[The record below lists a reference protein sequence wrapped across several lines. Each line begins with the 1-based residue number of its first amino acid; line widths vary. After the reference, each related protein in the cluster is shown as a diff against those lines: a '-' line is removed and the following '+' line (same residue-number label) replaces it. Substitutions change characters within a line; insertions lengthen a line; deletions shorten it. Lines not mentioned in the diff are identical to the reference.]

1 MLWKLLRRHKLL
13 EFTKKETASA
23 VSFLC
28 PLQKHVPVMV
38 IMNKNDGCR
47 MDIFSES
54 FAGYILEFFVDSA
67 TMYVAIFGT
76 NNLKRGI

>member
-1 MLWKLLRRHKLL
+1 MNLPKKRLLRQSL
-13 EFTKKETASA
+13 
-23 VSFLC
+23 FLC

-47 MDIFSES
+47 VDIFSES

-67 TMYVAIFGT
+67 KMYVAIFGT